1 MMLIKIEKSKGSREF
16 GVKSLTGN
24 VVEVVE
30 ILKKLDYVVPEIG
43 IGLEDQA
50 VVITVG
56 DELESMEVKP
66 DAMDL
71 NR

>member
-1 MMLIKIEKSKGSREF
+1 MMLIKIEKSNGSKEF
-16 GVKSLTGN
+16 GVKCLTGN
-24 VVEVVE
+24 VVKVVE
-30 ILKKLDYVVPEIG
+30 ILKKLNYVVPEIG
-43 IGLEDQA
+43 TELEDQA